1 MAKPSPQEDT
11 LSHPP
16 PRAKTGRFVA
26 GPLCEFRSLSD
37 RDACGLAAASP
48 PTSCFLTSR
57 RRWPAVCCTLL
68 PAVRPNST
76 LAMASRQ
83 MARRPP
89 TGRLFDAGSVTE
101 RGGHDGVLPN
111 DYPGGD
117 RQGRA
122 PGFAPI
128 AIGLALTLIHLISI
142 SVTNTSMTTPA
153 TGDLTRA
160 TALPCCA
167 SRRKSPGIV
176 YA

>member
-16 PRAKTGRFVA
+16 PRAKTGRSVA
-26 GPLCEFRSLSD
+26 GPLCEFRRLSG

-101 RGGHDGVLPN
+101 RGGHDGVLAN
-111 DYPGGD
+111 DYPAGN
-117 RQGRA
+117 RQGHA

-128 AIGLALTLIHLISI
+128 AIGFALTLIHLISI
-142 SVTNTSMTTPA
+142 PVTNTSMTTSA

-167 SRRKSPGIV
+167 PRRKSPGIV